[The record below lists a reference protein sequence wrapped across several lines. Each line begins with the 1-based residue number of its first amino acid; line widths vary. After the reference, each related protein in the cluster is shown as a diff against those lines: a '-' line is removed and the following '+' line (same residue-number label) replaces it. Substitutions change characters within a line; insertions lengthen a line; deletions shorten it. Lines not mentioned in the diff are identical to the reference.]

1 MRKGIGRRSGQPA
14 PAPVGYPGPDAVQVG
29 PRSVAVGGTLCRT
42 VAVVGYPREVGP
54 AWLEPLLAYPGDADI
69 ALHLEPVPPALAA
82 KRLRRQ
88 LARLESSRRLSVD
101 RGRLEDF
108 EVDAAAQDA
117 RDLGQQVA
125 RGEGRLFRVGLYVTV
140 RAETQDELD
149 AGATRLRSLLGSLLL
164 DAQPAT
170 FRSLQG
176 WITTQPLGID
186 LLAMRR
192 TFDTRALAASFPFA
206 SAELASTSGVLYG
219 RNLRSQGLVVWDRFA
234 QDNYNSVVLARSG
247 AGKSYLT
254 KLELLRWLYTGV
266 DAAVIDPQDEYA
278 RLAEAVG
285 GTRIALGSP
294 GVRLNPFDLG
304 TEPDALTRRALSIH
318 TLIAVL
324 LAEQPDPATTAAL
337 DRAIIAAYAAR
348 GITTD
353 PRTHCRPAPVLA
365 DLAAALEADED
376 AAARTL
382 AARLAPYVS
391 GTHKRLFDGPTTT
404 RPEGHLVVLALRD
417 LPDELTA
424 AGMLLALDAIW
435 RQVTNPDQ
443 RRQRR
448 LVVVDEAW
456 QLMRSE
462 AGAKFLYRLAKAG
475 RKHWCGLTTVT
486 QDIDDLLATDLGKAV
501 IANAATHILLGQAPQ
516 AISALTETF
525 KLSEGER
532 AFLLAAPRGDGILAA
547 GQQRVAFHAEASPSE
562 ARIATTDP
570 AELAESQDGDGV

>member
-1 MRKGIGRRSGQPA
+1 
-14 PAPVGYPGPDAVQVG
+14 
-29 PRSVAVGGTLCRT
+29 
-42 VAVVGYPREVGP
+42 VVGYPREVGP

-69 ALHLEPVPPALAA
+69 ALHVESVPPALAA
-82 KRLRRQ
+82 ERLRRQ

-108 EVDAAAQDA
+108 EVDAAAEDA

-125 RGEGRLFRVGLYVTV
+125 RGEGRLFRVGLYVTI
-140 RAETQDELD
+140 RAQTQDELD
-149 AGATRLRSLLGSLLL
+149 ADATRLQSLLGSLLL

-176 WITTQPLGID
+176 WITTLPLGID
-186 LLAMRR
+186 LLRMRR
-192 TFDTRALAASFPFA
+192 TFDTRALAACFPFA

-219 RNLRSQGLVVWDRFA
+219 RNIRSQGLVVWDRFA

-266 DAAVIDPQDEYA
+266 EAAVIDPQDEYA

-318 TLIAVL
+318 TLVAVL
-324 LAEQPDPATTAAL
+324 LAEQPDPAATASL
-337 DRAIIAAYAAR
+337 DRAIIAAYAAC

-353 PRTHCRPAPVLA
+353 PRTHRRPAPVLA
-365 DLAAALEADED
+365 DLAAALEDDED
-376 AAARTL
+376 DAARRL
-382 AARLAPYVS
+382 AARLAPYRS

-404 RPEGHLVVLALRD
+404 RPEGHLVVFSLRD

-435 RQVTNPDQ
+435 RQVTNPHQ
-443 RRQRR
+443 RRRRR

-456 QLMRSE
+456 QLMRSD
-462 AGAKFLYRLAKAG
+462 AGARFLYRLAKAG

-516 AISALTETF
+516 AIGALTETF
-525 KLSEGER
+525 NLSEGER
-532 AFLLAAPRGDGILAA
+532 AFLLAARRGEGILAA
-547 GQQRVAFHAEASPSE
+547 GQRVAFHAEAGPSE
-562 ARIATTDP
+562 ARLATTDP
-570 AELAESQDGDGV
+570 AELAEPEDGDGA

>member
-1 MRKGIGRRSGQPA
+1 MRLRVLRNAGQPV
-14 PAPVGYPGPDAVQVG
+14 PAPVGYPGPDAVEVG
-29 PRSVAVGGTLCRT
+29 PRSVQAGATLCRT

-54 AWLEPLLAYPGDADI
+54 AWLEPLLAYSGDADI
-69 ALHLEPVPPALAA
+69 ALHIDPVPQVVAA
-82 KRLRRQ
+82 ERLRRQ
-88 LARLESSRRLSVD
+88 LARLESSRRLSAD

-108 EVDAAAQDA
+108 EVDAAAEDA
-117 RDLGQQVA
+117 RDLAQQVA
-125 RGEGRLFRVGLYVTV
+125 RGDGRLFRVGLYVTT
-140 RAETQDELD
+140 RAETQDELE
-149 AGATRLRSLLGSLLL
+149 AGAARLRSLLGSLLL

-176 WITTQPLGID
+176 WITTLPLGID
-186 LLAMRR
+186 LLRMRR

-219 RNLRSQGLVVWDRFA
+219 RNLRSQGLVLWDRFA
-234 QDNYNSVVLARSG
+234 QDNYNSVILARSG

-266 DAAVIDPQDEYA
+266 EAAVIDPQDEYG
-278 RLAEAVG
+278 RLADAVG
-285 GTRIALGSP
+285 GTRIALGST

-318 TLIAVL
+318 TLVALL
-324 LAEQPDPATTAAL
+324 LAEQLDPAATTAL

-353 PRTHCRPAPVLA
+353 PRTHRRPAPLLA
-365 DLAAALEADED
+365 DLAAALQTDD
-376 AAARTL
+376 DGAARTL

-391 GTHKRLFDGPTTT
+391 GTHKGLFDGPTTT
-404 RPEGHLVVLALRD
+404 RPEGHLVVFALRD

-435 RQVTNPDQ
+435 RQVTDPA
-443 RRQRR
+443 RRGRR

-456 QLMRSE
+456 QLMRSD

-501 IANAATHILLGQAPQ
+501 IANAATQILLGQAPQ
-516 AISALTETF
+516 AIGALSEAF
-525 KLSEGER
+525 NLSEGER
-532 AFLLAAPRGDGILAA
+532 AFLLAARRGEGILAA
-547 GQQRVAFHAEASPSE
+547 GQQRVAFHAEASPLE
-562 ARIATTDP
+562 ARLATTDP
-570 AELAESQDGDGV
+570 AELAEHEDGGGA